1 MVTAAL
7 CLLGAAALLGICAY
21 AATGDQGEL
30 NNINKDLQNL
40 NASVKQATASLT
52 HFDNILSKVNKSIE
66 YLEDAQQNFKNGGC
80 VYQNIPFANDEYN
93 DCLEKLRTASNNL
106 IKVKNTQQK
115 NINEWNKNIKEREAR
130 KREVEKLIAE
140 KDAAMREASKAQY
153 ERRGLN
159 RGMTSTSTTK
169 KYRHR

>member
-66 YLEDAQQNFKNGGC
+66 YLEEAQSDFKNGGW
-80 VYQNIPFANDEYN
+80 VNAGIPLANDEFN
-93 DCLEKLRTASNNL
+93 NCLEELRTASNNL

-130 KREVEKLIAE
+130 KKEVEKLIAE
-140 KDAAMREASKAQY
+140 REAAMREASKKQH
-153 ERRGLN
+153 ERRGLT
-159 RGMTSTSTTK
+159 RGTSTSTTIK
-169 KYRHR
+169 KRHR